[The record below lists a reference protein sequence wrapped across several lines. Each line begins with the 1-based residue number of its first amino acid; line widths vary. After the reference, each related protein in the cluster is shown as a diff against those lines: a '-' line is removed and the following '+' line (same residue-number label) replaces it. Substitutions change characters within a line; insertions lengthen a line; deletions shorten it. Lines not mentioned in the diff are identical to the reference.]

1 MTYPQFARQA
11 RALLEQTGP
20 WPEVQ
25 DHFLLAA
32 YRAEL
37 DPRQAASMFL
47 HLISLEEIEE

>member
-11 RALLEQTGP
+11 RALLDQTGP

-25 DHFLLAA
+25 DHFMLAA

-37 DPRQAASMFL
+37 EPWQAASMFA
-47 HLISLEEIEE
+47 HLISLEKIEE